1 MSKSPSS
8 PANDTSESASEAA
21 PPSPNGRGDGA
32 LAMAPAAD
40 VPDGQY
46 HIDQSDQIDDDRTNA
61 DIFETAI
68 SEEVYEQNYQ
78 YGTDTHVPDSWY
90 RNARHL
96 ASVEADEGHWTKKFY
111 QLLSGQGLSTGP
123 FPFTPGG
130 RIFANAG
137 TSLGKATLINCFV
150 SGFQGYDQDSMDEIQ
165 AELTRQAKILASEG
179 GYGFCAHV
187 MRPRGSRIGGVGSM
201 TPGAVQML
209 DVWNEQAA
217 TIVAGSG
224 LQSDRDDVKDK
235 IRKGAQMVTMGV
247 WHPDI
252 IEFIKAKQE
261 PGRLH
266 KFNMSILVSDEFM
279 EAVANDDEWALR
291 FPDFEGEPEFYREHW
306 DGDIKAYQ
314 EKGGT
319 VKTWRDPSRKRSGE
333 KAIYDARE
341 IWDLVMDSTYNR
353 NEPGVIFID
362 TINRENN
369 LNYTEHINATN
380 PCVAEGTL
388 VNTPDGYERVENVSV
403 GDEILTTIGHE
414 PVDEIEVHRDY
425 PVYRVSFSDGGE
437 QLVTAAHRY
446 HVKEPGDK
454 AVTDKRLDEIGEGAA
469 IRVRGNHR
477 PLDLDE
483 SAYERGL
490 RKGVLVGDGCYTE
503 EALDSHNRDALAIS
517 SSASDTAYNENVR
530 SLFDAAPR
538 LDTASEGQAVK
549 IWVTEAEDLVDD
561 LALDQAKAPSKTVD
575 VASMTRSEMLGVLD
589 GLIASDGNMNLKSN
603 HPQLRFTTTS
613 EELAR
618 NFRQMMLSFGAHAT
632 ITESSPPKSTINGR
646 RVEGNHTKYTAQV
659 SGESLRNF
667 ARHSRLEEIH
677 PEKGERLLQA
687 QTDFLL
693 SSPETTSSLRSERGN
708 YWWAKI
714 ESIEEAGTADVYDLY
729 CEKSDTWITS
739 GYVQR
744 GCGEQVLPV
753 GGVCLLGNFNL
764 TQFVDADKK
773 EINYDLLDELIPSA
787 VRFLDNVNDLSY
799 VPLEEQRWNLQQKRR
814 IGLGHFGDGSA
825 LMMMQKRY
833 GSEEGVQVMRKFQ
846 QHLANKA
853 YQASARLAEEKEPFP
868 LFDKDE
874 YLSNPFVQR
883 LSDETKEMI
892 GDLGLRNSHLLS
904 IQPTGNTSTLA
915 NAPSSGIEPVFMHSY
930 IRTSEQPALPDEV
943 TAPEMSPRAYSAG
956 DTANADGTSWTAE
969 EQGDEVVLRCAD
981 EGYTQWQIHP
991 TRGICKDE
999 QVEDYAVR
1007 HMKERAEWNAD
1018 ADWAVTTRDLD
1029 VDDHLRQMEALAP
1042 FIDSSMSKCVVEGTR
1057 IQTSRGPVRVEEFY
1071 DGEQAPDTFSDPAIE
1086 AKASDGQGN
1095 MKPVTKAYYGG
1106 EKPCVEVATSTGE
1119 TIQCSHTHKLLTPS
1133 GWKQASELENG
1144 EHIAINHAPVDT
1156 DLQLQPLPQPDF
1168 TNAISRAFPSHLTEA
1183 FARFLGMWFADGSA
1197 NKNSIRL
1204 HEKDEDV
1211 RRTASGLLDEWFGDC
1226 KTQTDRRAGV
1236 RTHEVHSRP
1245 LAQYFREQYG
1255 EGASE
1260 KAPPEALFRSPTD
1273 VKKAFLE
1280 GLTLDGYVDTTQSE
1294 RLTTVYEGYSQS
1306 LRDAAAHLLAELGV
1320 RVHLRE
1326 KDVSKTDA
1334 ENETVF
1340 SVRAYLQNDLLCPV
1354 ETHKRECDARAFG
1367 TEKRRVQ
1374 HPERHMELP
1383 ATDHPDYIGRRNL
1396 RRSLKT
1402 SSAVQKSALDALG
1415 VGYDDTLGWANV
1427 TEVRDI
1433 GRKAVYDVEVADTHS
1448 YRVGNIVSHNTVNI
1462 PQDYPFEDFKDLYRK
1477 AWETGSIKGVT
1488 TYRAGTMSA
1497 VLSGDDEDED
1507 DGLPRTEAPDRPDEL
1522 SCAVHRVRYRGDHW
1536 TVLVGFLD
1544 DNPYEVFAFNAD
1556 GEAPLFG
1563 DPAER
1568 INEGVISK
1576 NKSRHYSLLT
1586 PEGDVVIEDIT
1597 SHMPSD
1603 EARAETRLVS
1613 TALRHGSKVDFL
1625 VEQLEKAEGS
1635 IASFGQAMAKALAAH
1650 ADDHE
1655 VTCDKC
1661 GSSNVRH
1668 VEGCMM
1674 CADCGHS
1681 RCS

>member
-1 MSKSPSS
+1 
-8 PANDTSESASEAA
+8 
-21 PPSPNGRGDGA
+21 
-32 LAMAPAAD
+32 MAPAAD
-40 VPDGQY
+40 VPDGQF
-46 HIDQSDQIDDDRTNA
+46 HLDQSDEITDDRTNA
-61 DIFETAI
+61 DIFETSI

-78 YGTDTHVPDSWY
+78 YGTDTHVPDTWY
-90 RNARHL
+90 RNARYL
-96 ASVEADEGHWTKKFY
+96 ASVEENQERWTERFY
-111 QLLSGQGLSTGP
+111 QLLSGHGLPTGP

-150 SGFQGYDQDSMDEIQ
+150 SGFQGHDQDSMDEIQ

-209 DVWNEQAA
+209 DCWNEQAA

-266 KFNMSILVSDEFM
+266 KFNMSILISDAFM
-279 EAVANDDEWALR
+279 KAVKNDEKWALR
-291 FPDFEGEPEFYREHW
+291 FPAFEEEPEFYQEHW
-306 DGDIKAYQ
+306 DGNLQAY
-314 EKGGT
+314 EAKGGT
-319 VKTWRDPSRKRSGE
+319 VKTWRDPATGE
-333 KAIYDARE
+333 KAVYDARE

-353 NEPGVIFID
+353 NEPGVIFVD

-369 LNYTEHINATN
+369 LQYCEHINATN

-425 PVYRVSFSDGGE
+425 PVYRVRFSDGGE

-446 HVKEPGDK
+446 HVKESGDK
-454 AVTDKRLDEIGEGAA
+454 AVTDRRLDEIEEGAT
-469 IRVRGNHR
+469 IRVRGNHQ

-483 SAYERGL
+483 SEYERGL
-490 RKGVLVGDGCYTE
+490 KRGVLVGDGCYTE
-503 EALDSHNRDALAIS
+503 AALESHNRNALAIS
-517 SSASDTAYNENVR
+517 SSASDAAYNENVQT
-530 SLFDAAPR
+530 LFGADHG
-538 LDTASEGQAVK
+538 LDTSSEGKAVK
-549 IWVTEAEDLVDD
+549 IWVTGAEELVDELN
-561 LALDQAKAPSKTVD
+561 LAQAKAPAKTVD

-603 HPQLRFTTTS
+603 HPQLRFMTTS
-613 EELAR
+613 EELAQG
-618 NFRQMMLSFGAHAT
+618 FRQMMLSFGAHAT
-632 ITESSPPKSTINGR
+632 ISDSGPPKSTINGR
-646 RVEGNHTKYTAQV
+646 KVEGNHTKYTVQV

-667 ARHSRLEEIH
+667 AQHSRLDEIH
-677 PEKGERLLQA
+677 PEKGERLLKA

-693 SSPETTSSLRSERGN
+693 SGN

-764 TQFVDADKK
+764 TQFVDREAKTID
-773 EINYDLLDELIPSA
+773 YDLLDELIPSA

-799 VPLEEQRWNLQQKRR
+799 VPLEEQRRNLQQKRR

-825 LMMMQKRY
+825 LMMMKTRY
-833 GSEEGVQVMRKFQ
+833 GSEEGVSVMREFQ

-853 YQASARLAEEKEPFP
+853 YQASARLAEEKGAFP

-930 IRTSEQPALPDEV
+930 IRTSEQPALPDAL

-956 DTANADGTSWTAE
+956 DTVDADGTTWAAE
-969 EQGDEVVLRCAD
+969 EHGDEVVLRCTE

-999 QVEDYAVR
+999 KVEDYAVR
-1007 HMKERAEWNAD
+1007 HMKEGGEWD
-1018 ADWAVTTRDLD
+1018 PEADWAVTTRDLD

-1057 IQTSRGPVRVEEFY
+1057 IQTSCGPVRIEEFY
-1071 DGEQAPDTFSDPAIE
+1071 DGEQAPDTFSEPAFN
-1086 AKASDGQGN
+1086 AKASDGRGN
-1095 MKPVTKAYYGG
+1095 MQPITKAYYGG
-1106 EKPCVEVATSTGE
+1106 EKPCVEVKVRTGE
-1119 TIQCSHTHKLLTPS
+1119 TIKCSRTHKLLTPS
-1133 GWKQASELENG
+1133 GWKRASELEKG
-1144 EHIAINHAPVDT
+1144 EPVAINHAPVET
-1156 DLQLQPLPQPDF
+1156 SLSLQQVPQPDF
-1168 TNAISRAFPSHLTEA
+1168 SNAISRTFPTHLTET
-1183 FARFLGMWFADGSA
+1183 FAKFLGMWFADGSI
-1197 NKNSIRL
+1197 NENSIRV
-1204 HEKDEDV
+1204 HEKDERV
-1211 RRTASGLLDEWFGDC
+1211 RRVASGLLDELFGEC
-1226 KTQTDRRAGV
+1226 KTQTDCRTGV
-1236 RTHEVHSRP
+1236 RTHEIHSRP
-1245 LAQYFREQYG
+1245 LAQYFKKHYG
-1255 EGASE
+1255 GDASE
-1260 KAPPEALFRSPTD
+1260 KAPPEELFRSPKS

-1280 GLTLDGYVDTTQSE
+1280 GLTLDGYVDKTQSE
-1294 RLTTVYEGYSQS
+1294 RLTVYEGYSKG
-1306 LRDAAAHLLAELGV
+1306 LRDAAAYLLAELGV
-1320 RVHLRE
+1320 RVHLRSKE
-1326 KDVSKTDA
+1326 VSGASSGSDKT
-1334 ENETVF
+1334 F
-1340 SVRAYLQNDLLCPV
+1340 SVRAYLRGDTLEPV
-1354 ETHKRECDARAFG
+1354 ESHKREYSTREFG
-1367 TEKRRVQ
+1367 AAKRLVRD
-1374 HPERHMELP
+1374 PEQYMELP
-1383 ATDHPDYIGRRNL
+1383 ATDHPDYIGLRNL
-1396 RRSLKT
+1396 RRSLKR
-1402 SSAVQKSALDALG
+1402 SGVVQKSALDALG
-1415 VGYDDTLGWANV
+1415 VGYDDKLGWSKT

-1433 GRKAVYDVEVADTHS
+1433 GRQPVYDVEVADTHS
-1448 YRVGNIVSHNTVNI
+1448 YRVGNIVSHNTVNV
-1462 PQDYPFEDFKDLYRK
+1462 PADYPFGEFKDLYRK

-1497 VLSGDDEDED
+1497 VLSGSGEDED
-1507 DGLPRTEAPDRPDEL
+1507 TLPRTEAPDRPEEL
-1522 SCAVHRVRYRGDHW
+1522 PCAIHRVRYRGDHW
-1536 TVLVGFLD
+1536 TVLVGFLEED
-1544 DNPYEVFAFNAD
+1544 PYEVFAFKSE

-1568 INEGVISK
+1568 IDEGVIRK
-1576 NKSRHYSLLT
+1576 NESRHYSLLT
-1586 PEGDVVIEDIT
+1586 PEDDVVIDDIT

-1603 EARAETRLVS
+1603 EARVETRLVS

-1635 IASFGQAMAKALAAH
+1635 IASFGRAMAKALSAH
-1650 ADDHE
+1650 AESHE